1 MARRLKYIAL
11 FVVVLPAFWYIT
23 ASLFF
28 SPNVYPWQI
37 INAMPL
43 IGKTTQVID
52 EDRTDACEK
61 IYISRL
67 YTTDTTWDAVYQ
79 SYLDYFRVHYNDAD
93 IHLDPNAEKDGIRV
107 GKIMGPNIMT
117 LRKRAF
123 ALSVSRIQEA
133 GPTMGTYIWTSYD
146 SEVQDAVAKA
156 NSAYAISIS
165 YTSNA
170 KAYRENCT
178 D

>member
-11 FVVVLPAFWYIT
+11 FVVVLPAVWCMT

-28 SPNVYPWQI
+28 SPNVYPWQL

-43 IGKTTQVID
+43 IGKATQVVD

-61 IYISRL
+61 VYISRL
-67 YTTDTTWDAVYQ
+67 YTTDTAWDTVYQ
-79 SYLDYFRVHYNDAD
+79 SYLDYFRLHYNSAAF
-93 IHLDPNAEKDGIRV
+93 HVYPNAEKDSITV
-107 GKIMGPNIMT
+107 VKIMEANIMT
-117 LRKRAF
+117 LHKKSIG
-123 ALSVSRIQEA
+123 LSVRRIQAA
-133 GPTMGTYIWTSYD
+133 GPTMEPYIWPSND
-146 SEVQDAVAKA
+146 SNVRDAVAKA

-165 YTSNA
+165 YVSNA